1 MAVVGK
7 GFAILQT
14 GRIRISGVLAWMA
27 WAAVHLEFLGQS
39 SLRVSVFVQ
48 KSKYKREHGKTG
60 SFGSYRRGGG
70 YDRDQYSTYLNRRM
84 AGSRIEG
91 IVWAV
96 LVHSARTAVAAV
108 ASLLTA
114 GLFRLPEAY
123 WAPITTLVITQS
135 SLGAAFHVSWQR
147 LVGTALGALLGAI
160 AATYFAPNVVVLGIC
175 VFILGLLRVLARLE
189 LLAYRFAGMTLAI
202 VFLIPRTGD
211 PWQIAF
217 HRLAEVSIGIAVAL
231 ILAWVWPE
239 KEAVLSEKKSILE
252 RFLGKGWI

>member
-1 MAVVGK
+1 MV
-7 GFAILQT
+7 
-14 GRIRISGVLAWMA
+14 R
-27 WAAVHLEFLGQS
+27 E
-39 SLRVSVFVQ
+39 RV
-48 KSKYKREHGKTG
+48 EWT
-60 SFGSYRRGGG
+60 
-70 YDRDQYSTYLNRRM
+70 
-84 AGSRIEG
+84 SRPI
-91 IVWAV
+91 

-108 ASLLTA
+108 ASLLAA

-135 SLGAAFHVSWQR
+135 SLGAAFDASWQR
-147 LVGTALGALLGAI
+147 FVGTVLGALLGAI
-160 AATYFAPNVVVLGIC
+160 AATYFAPNVIALAIC
-175 VFILGLLRVLARLE
+175 VFILGLLRVVARLE

-239 KEAVLSEKKSILE
+239 NEAVLSEKKSILE
-252 RFLGKGWI
+252 RFLGKAGFKF